1 MIYMQIGYIYVNPPP
16 PNWMQMRL

>member
-16 PNWMQMRL
+16 NWMQMRL